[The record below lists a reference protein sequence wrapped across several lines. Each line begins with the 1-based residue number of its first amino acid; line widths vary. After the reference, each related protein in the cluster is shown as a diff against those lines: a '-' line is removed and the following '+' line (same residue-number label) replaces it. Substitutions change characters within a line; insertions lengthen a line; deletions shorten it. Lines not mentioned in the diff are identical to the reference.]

1 VISGTAAANQPS
13 CRLLL
18 RLGMRVTGHGTGS
31 FRKTADGEANRIRGP
46 IVRHFE
52 RRMVGIALRQ
62 SATPRVTRRTGVRSA
77 PARDRFV

>member
-31 FRKTADGEANRIRGP
+31 FRKTADGEPIEFEGLSFAISRG
-46 IVRHFE
+46 E
-52 RRMVGIALRQ
+52 WLALR
-62 SATPRVTRRTGVRSA
+62 SASP
-77 PARDRFV
+77 PYPE